1 MDMTWSMPSP
11 APVRES
17 QRGSDSTR
25 RRRFDRQPRSRTGCI
40 TCRARH
46 KRCDERTPTCQNCE
60 TLNIRCEG
68 YNAQL
73 RWQEK
78 YMRMADIPDTSYRS
92 LRYINVSRER
102 FSEEMERLMEEFS
115 PYDVDH
121 RNDSVRHRVKA
132 EIVDLDDMAYMYGPA
147 VSSSHGDL
155 DPHNFPQY
163 NLSHNDELYLNG
175 LPPKLPAAPDM
186 FTLVAHRPMP
196 EAEESNYLYISPSN
210 VPLTSEFVY
219 APATVLPSSSIE
231 LISSL
236 EPQLFY

>member
-1 MDMTWSMPSP
+1 MDMTWSSP

-17 QRGSDSTR
+17 RRDSDSTR

-46 KRCDERTPTCQNCE
+46 KRCDERMPTCQNCE

-92 LRYINVSRER
+92 LRYINLSRER

-121 RNDSVRHRVKA
+121 RNDCVRHRVKA
-132 EIVDLDDMAYMYGPA
+132 EIADPDDTAYMYVPA
-147 VSSSHGDL
+147 VFSSHGDV
-155 DPHNFPQY
+155 DFHSFPQY
-163 NLSHNDELYLNG
+163 NLSHNNELYLSSI
-175 LPPKLPAAPDM
+175 PPKLPAIPDM
-186 FTLVAHRPMP
+186 LTVLSHRPMTV
-196 EAEESNYLYISPSN
+196 ADESNYLYMSPSN
-210 VPLTSEFVY
+210 LPLTSEFVY